1 MKMMTQKAGAT
12 KAPPPPPTSFVRRKR
27 RQRSAQKT
35 SRTRATTPT
44 KESGGKGKEEVNIK
58 IFLALRP
65 LDGFEFVHKL
75 LRNGKLYP
83 KTFLHHATVLEIFND
98 SEDESTNSLQ
108 YLVDFAPKNSL
119 QIETAFKLLVLRT
132 QVPGVIRHE
141 IVHKTFTRKYASSG
155 LEFIGEVK
163 RKSILEAV
171 LFALSSSSSDD
182 EEDKNSKMN
191 TILYEAVDRVSAEEF
206 YASDDWRNLALCEND
221 CRDFAKAYLKYL
233 LNDSDYE
240 GNEESAV
247 RTTTESR

>member
-12 KAPPPPPTSFVRRKR
+12 KAPPPTSVRRKQ

-35 SRTRATTPT
+35 LRTRATTPT
-44 KESGGKGKEEVNIK
+44 KESGGKGKEVNIK

-65 LDGFEFVHKL
+65 LDGFESIHKL

-83 KTFLHHATVLEIFND
+83 KTFLHHATVLEILSD
-98 SEDESTNSLQ
+98 REDDNTNSLQ

-191 TILYEAVDRVSAEEF
+191 TILYEAVDRVSAKEF

>member
-1 MKMMTQKAGAT
+1 MKAGAT
-12 KAPPPPPTSFVRRKR
+12 KAPPPTSVRRKQ

-35 SRTRATTPT
+35 LRTRATTPT
-44 KESGGKGKEEVNIK
+44 KESGGKGKEVNIK
-58 IFLALRP
+58 IFRALRP

-83 KTFLHHATVLEIFND
+83 KTFLHHTTVLEILSD
-98 SEDESTNSLQ
+98 REDDNTNSLQ

-191 TILYEAVDRVSAEEF
+191 TILYEAVDRVSAKEF

>member
-1 MKMMTQKAGAT
+1 MMTQKAGAT
-12 KAPPPPPTSFVRRKR
+12 KAPPPTSVRRKQ

-35 SRTRATTPT
+35 LRTRATTPT
-44 KESGGKGKEEVNIK
+44 KESGGKGKEVNIK

-83 KTFLHHATVLEIFND
+83 KTFLHHATVLEILND
-98 SEDESTNSLQ
+98 SEDESANSLQ
-108 YLVDFAPKNSL
+108 YLVDFAPKISL

-191 TILYEAVDRVSAEEF
+191 TILYEAVDRVSAKEF

>member
-1 MKMMTQKAGAT
+1 MTQKAGAT
-12 KAPPPPPTSFVRRKR
+12 KAPPPTSVRRKQ

-35 SRTRATTPT
+35 LRTRATTPT
-44 KESGGKGKEEVNIK
+44 KESGGKGKEVNIK
-58 IFLALRP
+58 IFRALRP

-83 KTFLHHATVLEIFND
+83 KTFLHHTTVLEILSD
-98 SEDESTNSLQ
+98 REDDNTNSLQ

-155 LEFIGEVK
+155 LELIGEVK

>member
-12 KAPPPPPTSFVRRKR
+12 KAPPPTSVRRKQ

-35 SRTRATTPT
+35 LRTRATTPT
-44 KESGGKGKEEVNIK
+44 KESGGKGKEVNIK
-58 IFLALRP
+58 IFRAVRP

-83 KTFLHHATVLEIFND
+83 KTFLHHTTVLEILSD
-98 SEDESTNSLQ
+98 REDDNTNSLQ

-155 LEFIGEVK
+155 LELIGEVK

-247 RTTTESR
+247 ITTTESR

>member
-12 KAPPPPPTSFVRRKR
+12 KAPPPPTSFVRRKR
-27 RQRSAQKT
+27 RQRSAQT

-44 KESGGKGKEEVNIK
+44 KESGGKGKEVNIK

-83 KTFLHHATVLEIFND
+83 KTFLHHATVLEILND
-98 SEDESTNSLQ
+98 SEDERTNSLQ

-171 LFALSSSSSDD
+171 LFALSSSSFDD

-191 TILYEAVDRVSAEEF
+191 TILYEAVDRVSAKEF

-233 LNDSDYE
+233 LNDSDE

-247 RTTTESR
+247 ITTTESR

>member
-12 KAPPPPPTSFVRRKR
+12 KAPPPTSVRRKQ

-35 SRTRATTPT
+35 LRTRATTPT
-44 KESGGKGKEEVNIK
+44 KESGGKGKEVNIK
-58 IFLALRP
+58 IFRALRP

-83 KTFLHHATVLEIFND
+83 KTFLHHTTVLEILSD
-98 SEDESTNSLQ
+98 REDDNTNSLQ

-155 LEFIGEVK
+155 LELIGEVK

-191 TILYEAVDRVSAEEF
+191 TILYEAVDRVSAKEF

-247 RTTTESR
+247 ITTTESR

>member
-1 MKMMTQKAGAT
+1 MKMMTMKAGAT
-12 KAPPPPPTSFVRRKR
+12 KAPPPTSARRKH
-27 RQRSAQKT
+27 RQRSAQT
-35 SRTRATTPT
+35 LRTRATTPT

-83 KTFLHHATVLEIFND
+83 KTFLHHATVLEILND

-155 LEFIGEVK
+155 LELIGEVK

-191 TILYEAVDRVSAEEF
+191 TILYEAVDRVSAKEF

-247 RTTTESR
+247 ITTTESR

>member
-1 MKMMTQKAGAT
+1 MKAGAT
-12 KAPPPPPTSFVRRKR
+12 KAPPPTSVRRKQ

-35 SRTRATTPT
+35 LRTRATTPT
-44 KESGGKGKEEVNIK
+44 KESGGKGKEVNIK
-58 IFLALRP
+58 IFRALRP

-83 KTFLHHATVLEIFND
+83 KTFLHHATVLEILSD
-98 SEDESTNSLQ
+98 REDDNTNSLQ

-191 TILYEAVDRVSAEEF
+191 TILYEAVDRVSAKEF